1 LEHQG
6 KERIRINEPKH
17 VRHFRRYR
25 RPARRATGKGHPSS
39 LTERSGGD
47 LDPFA
52 TTLCASLLS
61 LAQNIDTQRN
71 AGKEISRNMNTYLDN
86 VQRLQD
92 MYPPEPKVDEDLAAY
107 LAEAKA

>member
-1 LEHQG
+1 M
-6 KERIRINEPKH
+6 
-17 VRHFRRYR
+17 
-25 RPARRATGKGHPSS
+25 T
-39 LTERSGGD
+39 
-47 LDPFA
+47 

-92 MYPPEPKVDEDLAAY
+92 MYPPEPKVDEDVAAY

>member
-1 LEHQG
+1 MSQNTFDIFDDTSG
-6 KERIRINEPKH
+6 RH
-17 VRHFRRYR
+17 VGQQEKATRRLIE
-25 RPARRATGKGHPSS
+25 S

-61 LAQNIDTQRN
+61 LAQNIDTQRT

-92 MYPPEPKVDEDLAAY
+92 MYPPEPKVDEDVATY

>member
-1 LEHQG
+1 M
-6 KERIRINEPKH
+6 
-17 VRHFRRYR
+17 
-25 RPARRATGKGHPSS
+25 
-39 LTERSGGD
+39 
-47 LDPFA
+47 
-52 TTLCASLLS
+52 S